1 MKQLIKE
8 SVGET
13 TGGDN
18 VRVTFISG
26 NKKFTPDKNKGN
38 LLFTIYEKTLL
49 NTHCFTGCCVKRST
63 SYYFNMASLIFI
75 LSVGLLI
82 IGVSFLLTGHTLI
95 KNIILQTM
103 ALNPDSTRLNSWLKP
118 PVQAHLEGN
127 YDVFLIT

>member
-49 NTHCFTGCCVKRST
+49 NTQGWFI
-63 SYYFNMASLIFI
+63 YYVRYLCMWMVVQNLMPVLWGFDMVPKISLDYEDP
-75 LSVGLLI
+75 
-82 IGVSFLLTGHTLI
+82 
-95 KNIILQTM
+95 K
-103 ALNPDSTRLNSWLKP
+103 
-118 PVQAHLEGN
+118 
-127 YDVFLIT
+127 VFL